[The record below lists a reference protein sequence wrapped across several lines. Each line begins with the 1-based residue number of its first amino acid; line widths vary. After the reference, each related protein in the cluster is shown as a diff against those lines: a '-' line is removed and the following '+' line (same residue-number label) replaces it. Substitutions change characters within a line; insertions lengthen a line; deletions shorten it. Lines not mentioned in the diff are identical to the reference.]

1 MTVIFPVVNWPP
13 KDQMICY
20 TKDIWPLKK
29 VDISTIHLALVVQK
43 VDSTI
48 HRINLYPVDIESD
61 FPNAYPLDSDLSDG

>member
-1 MTVIFPVVNWPP
+1 
-13 KDQMICY
+13 MICY

-48 HRINLYPVDIESD
+48 HRINLYPVDIAGA
-61 FPNAYPLDSDLSDG
+61 FPNAYPLNSDLSDG